1 MRKKPG
7 SLMIRAALFFLAVP
21 GIPGMTVHGTEAG
34 NGFVVTY
41 EDGKLAGDYSAGEIE
56 NEVSGMQPG
65 DRASFGVALYN
76 RAEGPTQWYMKN
88 TIVKS
93 MEEESS
99 AAGGA
104 YAYKLTYVSPAGE
117 ARVLFDSAALGG
129 EGSAGLHEADEAL
142 GDHFYLGTLGKEET
156 GEILL
161 EIGLDGE
168 SQGNSYMATF
178 ANLSMNFA
186 VMPEPEAVSGGGGSR
201 TVRREVVDERVVYV
215 DENGDPVPLADLGG
229 GAGRTGIVKTG
240 DERALEPY
248 ILASC
253 VSGTLLLLYG
263 AALGKKERKKT
274 GEAA

>member
-41 EDGKLAGDYSAGEIE
+41 ENGKLEGDYSAGEIE

-65 DRASFGVALYN
+65 DTASFGVALYN
-76 RAEGPTQWYMKN
+76 GEEGPTQWYMKN

-129 EGSAGLHEADEAL
+129 EGSAGLHEA
-142 GDHFYLGTLGKEET
+142 ET

-168 SQGNSYMATF
+168 SQGNSYMTTF

-201 TVRREVVDERVVYV
+201 TVRREVVDDRVVYV

-240 DERALEPY
+240 DERALQPY

-263 AALGKKERKKT
+263 AALRKKERKKT
-274 GEAA
+274 GEEA